1 MYGMLSARGW
11 GAVFGA
17 AVAYVFVKRAR
28 SQQWRL
34 GPSDRAES
42 QHDGPSGSIVEPLPN
57 TDTAVLAL
65 ASLEDVRAAAQSFV
79 SQGSSVGQLS
89 DLLARSFVPTPASSN
104 TTTKPS
110 TLRFLQFN
118 MLARGLSSGPRF
130 GGFTKT
136 PRACLDFHRYRKF
149 RILEEILRYAPDVV
163 AVEECDHF
171 HDFLGPAMDRFGY
184 DGVYQPKRQSPGLEV
199 WRVKMSDK
207 DRAGTQPFFSDG
219 CAVFWKRSKLRG
231 VASGAVGYQSGKQ
244 GVLWGQVG
252 LYVRLAVR
260 NEGGSRGLGVW
271 PKSGGSNDRTFVVA
285 ATHLKSKASPE
296 NEARARPNQPA
307 PGSPRGGAARRDRAC
322 CRHGRFQHGS

>member
-1 MYGMLSARGW
+1 
-11 GAVFGA
+11 
-17 AVAYVFVKRAR
+17 
-28 SQQWRL
+28 
-34 GPSDRAES
+34 
-42 QHDGPSGSIVEPLPN
+42 
-57 TDTAVLAL
+57 
-65 ASLEDVRAAAQSFV
+65 
-79 SQGSSVGQLS
+79 
-89 DLLARSFVPTPASSN
+89 
-104 TTTKPS
+104 
-110 TLRFLQFN
+110 
-118 MLARGLSSGPRF
+118 
-130 GGFTKT
+130 
-136 PRACLDFHRYRKF
+136 
-149 RILEEILRYAPDVV
+149 
-163 AVEECDHF
+163 
-171 HDFLGPAMDRFGY
+171 MDRFGY

-296 NEARARPNQPA
+296 NEARRVAQISQLLARLEEVRRDETEPVVVMGDFNTDPEFDLYKYVTGDGGRKLDLDSA
-307 PGSPRGGAARRDRAC
+307 YALGSPVGQEPAYTTCKERKTGVACHTIDYIMVPRSTAVEALLSIPAVEELSPGMLPNWDYPSDHLSIGADLALAL
-322 CRHGRFQHGS
+322 